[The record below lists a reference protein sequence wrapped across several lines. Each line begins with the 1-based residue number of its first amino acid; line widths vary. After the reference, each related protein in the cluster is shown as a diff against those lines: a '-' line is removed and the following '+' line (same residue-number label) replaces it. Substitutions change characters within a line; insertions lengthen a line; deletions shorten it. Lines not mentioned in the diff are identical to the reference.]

1 MSYDNVSHPSK
12 TNDCEM
18 QVQALVAHPDESRER
33 KFAGRLYREVYNRG
47 VKQRDL
53 EIMLPLSAA
62 TGNLLNSAD
71 KLELVLEL
79 RKFGT
84 NKKEV
89 KYTNDDEES
98 VTFTPEI
105 RNAKYHKEDKILSIY
120 IRRRGSNGDKDS
132 STLPLTKSQDK
143 SLLEFICYIG
153 NTGQTF
159 ITRPVDIRAR
169 QGAPKPADK
178 HEAPKPA
185 GKRAS
190 SSRTEGQ
197 SSTKKRKV
205 TKKQKQRQSSVK
217 KEPTRS
223 KSFKH
228 PATVKNSMY

>member
-71 KLELVLEL
+71 KLELVVEL

-132 STLPLTKSQDK
+132 STLPLTKSQ
-143 SLLEFICYIG
+143 SNSRFNFICCIG
-153 NTGQTF
+153 NTGQSYV
-159 ITRPVDIRAR
+159 TRPVEIRAR
-169 QGAPKPADK
+169 QTAPKTT
-178 HEAPKPA
+178 
-185 GKRAS
+185 GKRALEPELGDNRAPENERSRRSTNNRARRS
-190 SSRTEGQ
+190 SQKRTTSE
-197 SSTKKRKV
+197 
-205 TKKQKQRQSSVK
+205 
-217 KEPTRS
+217 
-223 KSFKH
+223 
-228 PATVKNSMY
+228 